1 MRTRVKAPPL
11 LLWPPLY
18 SWLCSLMA
26 VAAAR
31 TPRPRVTMV
40 RRLPSFWLRP
50 RCVLLW
56 WARMAEEKLLT
67 AMATCRLRL
76 VSVCVR
82 RNRGGESQ
90 DAGERD
96 GNGGGAQ
103 LGLWDCQG

>member
-1 MRTRVKAPPL
+1 
-11 LLWPPLY
+11 
-18 SWLCSLMA
+18 
-26 VAAAR
+26 
-31 TPRPRVTMV
+31 MV